1 LLTGL
6 GDIFKGFSTYFV
18 MQAFGV
24 TDPWMRVGGA
34 LVAILGHN
42 YSVFLLERTEEGKLH
57 LRGGAGGATAFGG
70 ALALWPPSGL
80 IIFPLS
86 LIVYFVIGYAS
97 LTTMSIA
104 LLATIVFLVRVL
116 VNAPGAEW
124 AYVVYGLAAEFI
136 LIWALKPNIQ
146 RLREGTE
153 RVVGLRAA
161 RQKKQQTPPS
171 DPE

>member
-1 LLTGL
+1 MKIALILLICYLLGSIPFGLVWVKLFTGKDIRLIASGRTGGTNAMRAGGPVIGLLTGL

-70 ALALWPPSGL
+70 ALADR
-80 IIFPLS
+80 
-86 LIVYFVIGYAS
+86 
-97 LTTMSIA
+97 
-104 LLATIVFLVRVL
+104 LLCHRLCFIDHHEHRFAGNHCLF
-116 VNAPGAEW
+116 GA
-124 AYVVYGLAAEFI
+124 
-136 LIWALKPNIQ
+136 
-146 RLREGTE
+146 
-153 RVVGLRAA
+153 RAGECP
-161 RQKKQQTPPS
+161 RR
-171 DPE
+171 